1 MKDLDFLKELNE
13 EELEEY
19 RKVIDFCESRKHGL
33 EGIPAIIGL
42 DDLTDSSRTVYE
54 TAPCDADTKYD
65 IAKDALI
72 FNYLYAHQEGRD
84 TDYPTIALA
93 MSAVAEKDYFT
104 ENKEDTSYRT
114 MLEKGNE

>member
-1 MKDLDFLKELNE
+1 MDLLKAMNE

-19 RKVIDFCESRKHGL
+19 RKVIEFCESRSSGT

-42 DDLTDSSRTVYE
+42 DDLTDTSRTVYE
-54 TAPCDADTKYD
+54 TAPCDEDAKYRL
-65 IAKDALI
+65 AKDAMI

-84 TDYPTIALA
+84 MDYPTIALA

-104 ENKEDTSYRT
+104 EKGKEPSSYRE